1 MAMPSRT
8 ALLPTRALY
17 SSVTLR
23 AAERMGW
30 LLDEEGRCTGEVVV
44 NRLGS

>member
-17 SSVTLR
+17 SSVTPR
-23 AAERMGW
+23 ATKRMGW